1 MVWVQLTLLP
11 QASVAV
17 QVRAITS
24 EAPQPLVTASAW
36 VMVTWL
42 QASCAEATPVALVLV
57 SAGHSSTRAGGRGM
71 GGRVIPVE
79 GWAPFGGLPA
89 PSVRGDVRGVH
100 FGPPPPCLAIPR
112 KVW

>member
-57 SAGHSSTRAGGRGM
+57 SAGHSSTRAGGQVM
-71 GGRVIPVE
+71 DGRLLTVMV
-79 GWAPFGGLPA
+79 WTTLVVLPA
-89 PSVRGDVRGVH
+89 SSVAVHVREMT
-100 FGPPPPCLAIPR
+100 FAPPQPLLTMSL
-112 KVW
+112 